1 MLAFVLSGGGARG
14 ALQVGALRALFE
26 ANIRPDLLV
35 GTSVGSVNAAHLALR
50 GMTLPSIDELARAW
64 IDAGTANLLPTNLVW
79 LVLCALF
86 AKAAAHSYRRMHD
99 FFVAH
104 GLTPEVRFGD
114 IRDVRLILVAADL
127 NTGQPVLF
135 GQDPLDS
142 VLEGVLASS
151 ALPPWVTPV
160 EKNGRVLADGGAIS
174 GMSIHAAME
183 EGATE
188 IVALDL
194 DDRRDISPNARGFF
208 PNLSKFLATM
218 QQHQAE
224 MELAL
229 ARARRVPV
237 RRIALQGETPV
248 PIWDFRRSK
257 ELIELGYFIAC
268 REISR
273 W

>member
-14 ALQVGALRALFE
+14 ALQVGALRALLE
-26 ANIRPDLLV
+26 AKIQPDLLV
-35 GTSVGSVNAAHLALR
+35 GTSVGAVNAAHLALR
-50 GMTLPSIDELARAW
+50 GMTLPSIDQLARAW
-64 IDAGTANLLPTNLVW
+64 IDAATANLLPSNLAW

-86 AKAAAHSYRRMHD
+86 ARAAALSYKRLSN

-104 GLTPEVRFGD
+104 GLTPELRFGD

-127 NTGQPVLF
+127 NTGNPVLF

-151 ALPPWVTPV
+151 AIPPWVPPL
-160 EKNGRVLADGGAIS
+160 ESNGRSLVDGGAIS
-174 GMSIHAAME
+174 GMSIQAAME

-194 DDRRDISPNARGFF
+194 DDRRGILAETRGLF
-208 PNLSKFLATM
+208 PDFSRFLATM
-218 QQHQAE
+218 QQHQME

-229 ARARRVPV
+229 ARAHRVPV
-237 RRIALQGETPV
+237 RRVVLQGKTPV
-248 PIWDFRRSK
+248 PIWDFRRTE
-257 ELIELGYFIAC
+257 ELIELGYVTAC
-268 REISR
+268 QEISR